1 MALVH
6 ASSVAIEGAGVLLC
20 GAPGCG
26 KSDLALRL
34 IDRGAR
40 LIADDQVVLRRAG
53 ERVIASAP
61 AALCGLIEVRG
72 IGLVRIAPLARAP
85 LVLVVDLDPG
95 LAPERLPEPAS
106 RVVEGVALPC
116 LTLAP
121 FHASAAARLR
131 LAVEAIARSGSL
143 AGALGEAGR

>member
-1 MALVH
+1 MSLVH
-6 ASSVAIEGAGVLLC
+6 ASCVAIDGAGVLLC

-40 LIADDQVVLRRAG
+40 LIADDQVELSRAD
-53 ERVIASAP
+53 ERVFAAAP
-61 AALCGLIEVRG
+61 EALAGLIEVRG
-72 IGLVRIAPLARAP
+72 VGLVRLPPLKRAA
-85 LVLVVDLDPG
+85 LVLVAELDPAG
-95 LAPERLPEPAS
+95 APERLPEPAS

-121 FHASAAARLR
+121 FHASAAARVR
-131 LAVEAIARSGSL
+131 LAVRTIARSASL
-143 AGALGEAGR
+143 AGALGDASP